1 MVTINRQITLAA
13 RPVGEPKESD
23 FKLVESPIP
32 VPGPDEFLVQ
42 VIYLSVDPYMRGRMS
57 DRPSYAPPVQIGEV
71 MGGSGVGRI
80 IKSNSRRFRVGEIV
94 TGFFGWEEYA
104 VSNGSGVQ
112 KINPE
117 IAPLSSWLG
126 VLGMTGMTAY
136 FGLLEIC
143 HPRAG
148 ETVVVSSS
156 GGAVGAIVGQIAKI
170 EGCRVIGIAG
180 SDEKIK
186 WLTGELGF
194 DGGINYKTCPDLSAE
209 LTRLCPR
216 GIDVYFDNVG
226 GATTDAVLALI
237 NRKARI
243 SLCGQI
249 SQYNATEPEVGPRLL
264 ALLIEKQARMEGF
277 LVFQFAQKM
286 KSAQNRMAEW
296 LNSGK
301 LKYRETIVKG
311 IENAP
316 KAFIGLLRG
325 ENIGKQ
331 LVQLADENPESAGD
345 HARDGAS
352 PA

>member
-1 MVTINRQITLAA
+1 MATVNRQITLAA

-42 VIYLSVDPYMRGRMS
+42 VIYLSVDPYMRGRMN

-80 IKSNSRRFRVGEIV
+80 IKSNLRRFRAGEIV
-94 TGFFGWEEYA
+94 SGYFGWEEYA
-104 VSNGSGVQ
+104 VSNGAGVQ

-117 IAPLSSWLG
+117 TAPLASWLG
-126 VLGMTGMTAY
+126 VLGMPGMTAY

-180 SDEKIK
+180 SDEKTK

-194 DGGINYKTCPDLSAE
+194 DAAINYKTSPNLAAE
-209 LTRLCPR
+209 LAELCPR

-226 GATTDAVLALI
+226 GVTTDAVLALI

-249 SQYNATEPEVGPRLL
+249 SQYNAPAPEMGPRLL
-264 ALLIEKQARMEGF
+264 GVLIEKQARMEGF
-277 LVFQFAQKM
+277 LVFQFGQKM
-286 KSAQNRMAEW
+286 KSAQTRMAQW
-296 LNSGK
+296 LKSGK
-301 LKYRETIVKG
+301 LKYRETITKG

-316 KAFIGLLRG
+316 KAFIGMLRG

-331 LVQLADENPESAGD
+331 LVQLADESAESGSD
-345 HARDGAS
+345 HARDGVPAS
-352 PA
+352 

>member
-32 VPGPDEFLVQ
+32 VPGQDEFLVQ
-42 VIYLSVDPYMRGRMS
+42 VIYLSVDPYMRGRMN

-94 TGFFGWEEYA
+94 SGYFGWEEYA
-104 VSNGSGVQ
+104 LSDGSGVQ

-117 IAPLSSWLG
+117 LAPLSTWLG

-148 ETVVVSSS
+148 ETLVVSSS

-180 SDEKIK
+180 SDEKIE

-194 DGGINYKTCPDLSAE
+194 DAAINYKTCPDLNAKLAE
-209 LTRLCPR
+209 LCPR
-216 GIDVYFDNVG
+216 GIDIYFDNVG
-226 GATTDAVLALI
+226 GITTDAVLPLI
-237 NRKARI
+237 NRRARI

-249 SQYNATEPEVGPRLL
+249 SQYNAIEPEIGPRLFG
-264 ALLIEKQARMEGF
+264 LLIEKQARMEGF
-277 LVFQFAQKM
+277 LVFQFAHKM
-286 KSAQNRMAEW
+286 RSAQNRMAEW
-296 LNSGK
+296 LKTGK
-301 LKYRETIVKG
+301 LKYRETITKG

-316 KAFIGLLRG
+316 KAFIGMLRG

-331 LVQLADENPESAGD
+331 LVQLADEKPQSTAD
-345 HARDGAS
+345 HGRDGAS
-352 PA
+352 AA